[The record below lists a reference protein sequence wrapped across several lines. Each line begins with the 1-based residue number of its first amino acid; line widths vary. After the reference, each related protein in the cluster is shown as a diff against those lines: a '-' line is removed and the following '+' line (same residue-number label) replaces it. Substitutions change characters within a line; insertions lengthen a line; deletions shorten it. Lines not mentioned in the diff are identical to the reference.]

1 MPRKKKKRKRVQ
13 KLFRQKKS
21 KRNRQTSMPLRWAFV
36 GLASIIGS
44 IVVIGLLFLILH
56 PKAMQAIDDDRGARI
71 DAYFAKFNMPLEGYG
86 DVFIASADQCG
97 MDWRLLPAI
106 AIRESSGG
114 KHMQYNNPFG
124 WGGAQIPFES
134 MEEAIMN
141 VGSHLCGNETNTAK
155 YYASSTVQQKLYR
168 YNGTVIASY
177 PTEVKWIMRQF

>member
-1 MPRKKKKRKRVQ
+1 MSRKKKRKRIQ

-21 KRNRQTSMPLRWAFV
+21 KRNRQKSMPLRWAFV
-36 GLASIIGS
+36 GIASIIGS

-56 PKAMQAIDDDRGARI
+56 PKAMEAIDDDRAARI

-86 DVFIASADQCG
+86 DVFISSADQCG

-134 MEEAIMN
+134 MGEAIMN
-141 VGSHLCGNETNTAK
+141 VGSHLCGNEENTAK
-155 YYASSTVQQKLYR
+155 YYARSTVQQKLYR

-177 PTEVKWIMRQF
+177 PMEVKWIMRQF

>member
-1 MPRKKKKRKRVQ
+1 MV
-13 KLFRQKKS
+13 
-21 KRNRQTSMPLRWAFV
+21 
-36 GLASIIGS
+36 GS
-44 IVVIGLLFLILH
+44 IAIVSSIFLILQ
-56 PKAMQAIDDDRGARI
+56 PKPTEALPDDRADRI
-71 DAYFAKFNMPLEGYG
+71 DAYFAKYNMPLEGYG
-86 DVFIASADQCG
+86 EVFIESAAQCD

-134 MEEAIMN
+134 MEDAIMS
-141 VGSHLCGNETNTAK
+141 VGSHLCGNEENTAK
-155 YYASSTVQQKLYR
+155 YYASTTVQEKLYR